1 MAVISLFANGEALA
15 LDATT
20 NVGYSRSAS
29 ISTTSIFQ
37 GNNISDNYR
46 PDLPAISVQG
56 IVTATKTRGN
66 EEGIRSPSDLRA
78 MLDNWVD
85 SKYLIHM
92 YGTYDNS
99 IPSLSTLAISS
110 FEVGRDASR
119 SDGLT
124 VTLSLKQLDISTS
137 VQLSSVTIPKSNT
150 NGLSEKPSG
159 NTPEGKTS
167 ENTKELDKTL
177 KAQGLDK
184 LLELADNA

>member
-29 ISTTSIFQ
+29 ISTSTIFQ

-46 PDLPAISVQG
+46 PELPVISVQG

-66 EEGIRSPSDLRA
+66 EEGIRSPSDLRE
-78 MLDNWVD
+78 MLDNWVN
-85 SKYLIHM
+85 SKYLIKM
-92 YGTYDNS
+92 YGTYDNA

-110 FEVGRDASR
+110 FEVGRGASR

-150 NGLSEKPSG
+150 NGFADEPSG

-184 LLELADNA
+184 LLELADDA

>member
-29 ISTTSIFQ
+29 ISTSTIFQ

-46 PDLPAISVQG
+46 PELPVVNVQG

-66 EEGIRSPSDLRA
+66 EEGIRAPSELRG
-78 MLDNWVD
+78 MLDNWVN
-85 SKYLIHM
+85 SKYLIRM
-92 YGTYDNS
+92 YGTYDNA
-99 IPSLSTLAISS
+99 IPSLSNLAISN
-110 FEVGRDASR
+110 FEVGRDVNR

-124 VTLSLKQLDISTS
+124 VTLTLAQLDISNS

-150 NGLSEKPSG
+150 NGIAAKPSK

-167 ENTKELDKTL
+167 ENSEQTRKTVALQIAELESEFEDL
-177 KAQGLDK
+177 
-184 LLELADNA
+184 